1 MITKGEKAMG
11 DNSASFG
18 TVQSYRTKIII
29 LTALF
34 AALTFVAT
42 SIIKIP
48 TITQGYIHPGDG
60 LVLLSGLLLG
70 PLWGTIAAG
79 VGSALSDILGGY
91 FVYAPATFIIKALS
105 ALTAVLI
112 FRALTKKETKGSI
125 LKVIAA
131 GIGGEAVM
139 VFGYFVFEIFM
150 IAIVNGTNLTAGLA
164 VAAAGIIPNVIQGVV
179 GIAISSLLYPV
190 LHRLVKH

>member
-70 PLWGTIAAG
+70 PLWGTLAAG

-105 ALTAVLI
+105 ALVAFLI

-131 GIGGEAVM
+131 GVGGEAVM
-139 VFGYFVFEIFM
+139 VLGYFVFEIFM

-164 VAAAGIIPNVIQGVV
+164 VAVAGIIPNVIQGVV

>member
-1 MITKGEKAMG
+1 MG
-11 DNSASFG
+11 DTSASFG

-70 PLWGTIAAG
+70 PLWGTLAAG

-164 VAAAGIIPNVIQGVV
+164 VATAGIIPNVIQGVV

>member
-1 MITKGEKAMG
+1 MITKGEKVMS
-11 DNSASFG
+11 DSSVSAG
-18 TVQSYRTKIII
+18 TVQSDRIKTIII
-29 LTALF
+29 TALF

-48 TITQGYIHPGDG
+48 TVTQGYIHPGDG

-70 PLWGTIAAG
+70 PLWGTLAAG

-105 ALTAVLI
+105 ALVAFLI

-125 LKVIAA
+125 LKVISA

-139 VFGYFVFEIFM
+139 VLGYFVFEIFM

>member
-1 MITKGEKAMG
+1 MITKGEKAMS
-11 DNSASFG
+11 DSSVSAG
-18 TVQSYRTKIII
+18 TVQSDRIKTIII
-29 LTALF
+29 TALF

-48 TITQGYIHPGDG
+48 TVTQGYIHPGDG

-70 PLWGTIAAG
+70 PLWGTLAAG

-105 ALTAVLI
+105 ALVAFLI

-131 GIGGEAVM
+131 GVGGEAVM
-139 VFGYFVFEIFM
+139 VLGYFVFEIFM

-179 GIAISSLLYPV
+179 GIAISSLLSFFSSHF
-190 LHRLVKH
+190 L

>member
-1 MITKGEKAMG
+1 MITKGEKAMS
-11 DNSASFG
+11 DSSVSAG
-18 TVQSYRTKIII
+18 TVQSDRIKTIII
-29 LTALF
+29 TALF

-48 TITQGYIHPGDG
+48 TVTQGYIHPGDG

-70 PLWGTIAAG
+70 PLWGTLAAG

-105 ALTAVLI
+105 ALVAFLI

>member
-1 MITKGEKAMG
+1 MG
-11 DNSASFG
+11 RIRF
-18 TVQSYRTKIII
+18 RT
-29 LTALF
+29 
-34 AALTFVAT
+34 
-42 SIIKIP
+42 
-48 TITQGYIHPGDG
+48 
-60 LVLLSGLLLG
+60 
-70 PLWGTIAAG
+70 
-79 VGSALSDILGGY
+79 
-91 FVYAPATFIIKALS
+91 
-105 ALTAVLI
+105 
-112 FRALTKKETKGSI
+112 ALTKKETKGSI

-131 GIGGEAVM
+131 GISGEAVM

>member
-11 DNSASFG
+11 DTTASVG
-18 TVQSYRTKIII
+18 TVQSYRTKLII

-60 LVLLSGLLLG
+60 LVLLCGLLLG
-70 PLWGTIAAG
+70 PLWGTLAAG
-79 VGSALSDILGGY
+79 IGSALSDVLSGY
-91 FVYAPATFIIKALS
+91 FIYAPATFIIKALS
-105 ALTAVLI
+105 ALTAFLI
-112 FRALTKKETKGSI
+112 FRALTKKETKTTI

-131 GIGGEAVM
+131 GVGGEAVM

-150 IAIVNGTNLTAGLA
+150 IAAVNGTDLGAGLA
-164 VAAAGIIPNVIQGVV
+164 VSVAGIIPNVIQGVV
-179 GIAISSLLYPV
+179 GIIIASLLYPV
-190 LHRLVKH
+190 LKRLVKR